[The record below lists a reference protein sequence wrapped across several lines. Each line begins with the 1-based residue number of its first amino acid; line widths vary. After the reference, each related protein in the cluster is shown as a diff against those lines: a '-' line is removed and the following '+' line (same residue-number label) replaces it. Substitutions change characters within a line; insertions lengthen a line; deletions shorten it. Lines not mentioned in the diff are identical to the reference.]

1 MANTLEHDILASG
14 SWQSDMFKWM
24 ENVNSVLNE
33 LQTDHATFLANLVA
47 LYAQMDADAGTL
59 GTDYVATLGA
69 SGSGDALPATL
80 TNSTALKLTKG

>member
-1 MANTLEHDILASG
+1 MANTLEHDILVSG

-33 LQTDHATFLANLVA
+33 LQTDHATYLANLTA
-47 LYAQMDADAGTL
+47 LYVKLDAATGTL
-59 GTDYVATLGA
+59 EQDFVTVLGA
-69 SGSGDALPATL
+69 SGSTAILPATL

>member
-1 MANTLEHDILASG
+1 MAKLEYDIKRGGYWDADLVKFLENILAI
-14 SWQSDMFKWM
+14 
-24 ENVNSVLNE
+24 VNE
-33 LQTDHATFLANLVA
+33 LQTDHATYRANLVA

-80 TNSTALKLTKG
+80 TNSTALSLNAG

>member
-1 MANTLEHDILASG
+1 MANTLENDILSTG
-14 SWQSDMFKWM
+14 SWQADVYKWM

-33 LQTDHATFLANLVA
+33 LQTDHATYRANLVA

-69 SGSGDALPATL
+69 AGSGAALPATL